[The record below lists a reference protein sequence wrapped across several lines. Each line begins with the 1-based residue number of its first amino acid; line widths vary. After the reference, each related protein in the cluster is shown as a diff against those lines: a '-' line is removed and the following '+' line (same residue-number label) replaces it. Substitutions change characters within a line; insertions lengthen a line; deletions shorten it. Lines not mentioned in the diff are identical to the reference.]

1 MNILL
6 DHKEIKRFSN
16 TKNKVNVLGCIEID
30 EVQDNVLL
38 LKTKENSFLK
48 EQVGNWRGKP
58 VVKFNILV
66 ENVLHKD
73 VLFVVEQNAETVLDF
88 DALGINNRPVITSVI
103 TENRIINDITP
114 QLVTEHAKQAIVDTV
129 KQGKQHLSRVVKEAA
144 NTANKQF
151 KQNIDSIIGDAI
163 GELDVLREDI
173 LTDIA
178 KQNKLLYSN
187 NLHKLTTTYADDTD
201 SIIANGI
208 LKIEKVIDSK
218 THTFSEIYETR
229 ANSIVKTNL
238 DRVEKSVSKV
248 AALQESKQ
256 LNLENIKNIVEEAK
270 AYTTNTEK
278 LLKEYTATAK
288 RDLEHVR
295 MQVNRVA
302 ESGGGTNAVQ
312 YANGGTMVG
321 DLHVT
326 GSITGHIS
334 LSSLNQDG
342 ARIGDSV
349 IWNGV
354 NWVAT
359 TTKVVSAIGDSV
371 LKEFIITHN
380 FNTFDVMVQVY
391 DNLTNAVVYPSIQG
405 NSLNDTK
412 IEFSIIPSI
421 NNYRV
426 IIKQ

>member
-1 MNILL
+1 M
-6 DHKEIKRFSN
+6 
-16 TKNKVNVLGCIEID
+16 
-30 EVQDNVLL
+30 
-38 LKTKENSFLK
+38 
-48 EQVGNWRGKP
+48 
-58 VVKFNILV
+58 
-66 ENVLHKD
+66 
-73 VLFVVEQNAETVLDF
+73 LDF